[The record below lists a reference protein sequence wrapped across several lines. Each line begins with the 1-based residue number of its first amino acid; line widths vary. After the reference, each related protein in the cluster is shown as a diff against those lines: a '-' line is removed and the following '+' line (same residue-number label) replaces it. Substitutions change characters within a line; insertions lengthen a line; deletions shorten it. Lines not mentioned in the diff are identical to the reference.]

1 MLRVVDADS
10 HVEESEATWA
20 HLDPEF
26 AERRPRVVQVPDA
39 PWLMGFD
46 AMWLVDGK
54 TFPRPTGRGAS
65 IHCSPP
71 LSTRAGRKR
80 FSVESQSLS
89 DVGARL
95 RDLDAFGLDA
105 QVLFPTAFLE
115 LLTADARF
123 EAALMRSY
131 NTWVAERCAE
141 SAGRLK
147 FVAVV
152 PLRLPTEAAA
162 ELRRIAELGAVG
174 VMVLGTA
181 GEMLLYDRALDPV
194 WAEAER
200 LKLPVCVHVGW
211 SHPGLNGSADSIY
224 SAQMI
229 GFTLPVLI
237 GFFGIV
243 GGGVL
248 DRFPDLKVG
257 FFEAGIGWLPYWIER
272 MDHYFHVDA
281 PGPISVL
288 PSRPPTEYLRGGQ
301 LYFTCEG
308 EERLLPQALELVGD
322 DQVMASADMP
332 HAELREN
339 TMEEIRERTDLS
351 DATKQKLLATNAVR
365 FFNL

>member
-1 MLRVVDADS
+1 MWNVVDADS

-20 HLDPEF
+20 YLDAEF

-39 PWLMGFD
+39 PWLLGFD
-46 AMWLVDGK
+46 AMWWVDGK
-54 TFPRPTGRGAS
+54 TFPRPRGRGAS

-71 LSTRAGRKR
+71 LSTRARRKR
-80 FSVESQSLS
+80 YSVESQALS
-89 DVGARL
+89 DVAARL
-95 RDLDAFGLDA
+95 RDLDAFGLDL

-115 LLTADARF
+115 QLTADGRF

-131 NTWVAERCAE
+131 NTWIAERCAQ
-141 SAGRLK
+141 SGGRLR

-152 PLRLPTEAAA
+152 PLRSPAEAAA
-162 ELRRIAELGAVG
+162 EARRAAALGAVG
-174 VMVLGTA
+174 LTIPGTA
-181 GEMLLYDRALDPV
+181 GEQLLHDPALDPL
-194 WAEAER
+194 WAEAQR
-200 LKLPVCVHVGW
+200 LRLPVCVHVGW
-211 SHPGLNGSADSIY
+211 SHPGLNASADSIY

-237 GFFGIV
+237 GFFSVV

-248 DRFPDLKVG
+248 DRFPDLRFG

-281 PGPISVL
+281 TGPISAL
-288 PSRPPTEYLRGGQ
+288 PQRPPSEYLRSGR

-308 EERLLPQALELVGD
+308 DERLLPEALALVGD
-322 DQVMASADMP
+322 DHVLASADMP

-339 TMEEIRERTDLS
+339 TMEEIRERTDLA